1 MTGQVSL
8 VIGYGLIYGHTEVL
22 PALETSYTLVAS
34 LIAGD
39 TPLQISWHL
48 NGARRRG
55 ATVEQVKGVR
65 EISIAVAQRC
75 GVVWSNE
82 VPEVAERVP
91 EDE

>member
-1 MTGQVSL
+1 MSL

-39 TPLQISWHL
+39 TPLQIGWHL
-48 NGARRRG
+48 DGARRRG
-55 ATVEQVKGVR
+55 ATVEQARGVR
-65 EISIAVAQRC
+65 AIAIEVGQRC
-75 GVVWSNE
+75 GVVWSHE
-82 VPEVAERVP
+82 VPAVGQRLP